1 MNSLGKNISAF
12 LLSCLVLLSSMS
24 IAIDQH
30 FCGDEVIDVSYFGKA
45 NHCGMEEVSSNSSI
59 PSLKRDHCC
68 KDEITFFE
76 SFLYNTEKSLSL
88 YDLEPNL
95 LFLHT
100 YFHFYNTPPLKTEYF
115 KDFSPPDIS
124 KDIQVLYQTYL
135 I

>member
-88 YDLEPNL
+88 YDSEPNT

-100 YFHFYNTPPLKTEYF
+100 HFNFHNTTSLKIECF
-115 KDFSPPDIS
+115 NDFSPPDIN
-124 KDIQVLYQTYL
+124 KDIRVLYQNFL